1 MKRLLMSASMPLV
14 MAGVCFAPSD
24 ETGAGVLPDAVPD
37 APPAPPVQVDPAVAA
52 AQKAEAAAAA
62 KALKETQKAEAKAK
76 RDADAAE
83 RKAAKEKTAAD
94 AKAAKDK
101 EKADKEAAKVAAK
114 ADAEKAK
121 EASKMPD
128 QNGVRRPKP
137 DTLCGKA
144 WAIFDQVSAKNQST
158 ASIGESMDIARAQ
171 GLNEANVR
179 AEYARWRKFYG
190 VTGRVAAPKPAVEVP
205 PASPTPETPATQDA
219 PQETVPAE

>member
-1 MKRLLMSASMPLV
+1 MKRLLMFASMPL
-14 MAGVCFAPSD
+14 AGVCFAPSD

-37 APPAPPVQVDPAVAA
+37 APPAQVDPAVAA

-83 RKAAKEKTAAD
+83 KKAAKEKAAAD

-121 EASKMPD
+121 EASKMPE

-144 WAIFDQVSAKNQST
+144 WAIFDQVSAKNQAT
-158 ASIGESMDIARAQ
+158 ASIGESMEAARTQ

-190 VTGRVAAPKPAVEVP
+190 VTGRVAAPKPAEVP
-205 PASPTPETPATQDA
+205 PAPPAPEVSTTP
-219 PQETVPAE
+219 ETVPAE